1 MLFLCRFPLGPG
13 KQLLESA
20 VSILSYVSTSC
31 KARRLREALVPT
43 AESQLRVLVSA
54 AYLICLNAKSFSSEA
69 QWSLFPISHLSYL
82 LNPLQQIRTPPKQ
95 AHQFRN
101 YSLVL

>member
-1 MLFLCRFPLGPG
+1 MLVLCRFPLGPG

-20 VSILSYVSTSC
+20 VSILSYVSASC

-54 AYLICLNAKSFSSEA
+54 AYLICLKAKSFSSEA
-69 QWSLFPISHLSYL
+69 QWSLFPISLLSYL

-101 YSLVL
+101 YSLVF